1 MSYLFR
7 EKYKVAAFMQ
17 LMSAKVDIMTIIIDG
32 ETVLDKGKIKFISIN
47 LVPKT
52 GGGFRACPIAQVR
65 C

>member
-1 MSYLFR
+1 
-7 EKYKVAAFMQ
+7 MQ
-17 LMSAKVDIMTIIIDG
+17 LLSAKVDIMTIIIDG